1 MLLYIEP
8 TDFNK
13 FWCFD
18 YKLLNYIKKNIIYL
32 YRILKKIKVELFSY
46 TYNLP
51 TIFDLYIRQKNNVST
66 FAQTYSLKK

>member
-51 TIFDLYIRQKNNVST
+51 TIFDL
-66 FAQTYSLKK
+66 